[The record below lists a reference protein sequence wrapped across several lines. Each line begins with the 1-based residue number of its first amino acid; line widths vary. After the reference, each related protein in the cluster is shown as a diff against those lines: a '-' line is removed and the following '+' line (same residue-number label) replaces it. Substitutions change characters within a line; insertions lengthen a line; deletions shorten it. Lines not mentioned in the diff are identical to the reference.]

1 MTGEHM
7 PDRSPQ
13 KPAGKKPGKSL
24 KEKRQAKKEKRGER
38 DKKADRLGTGR

>member
-1 MTGEHM
+1 M

-24 KEKRQAKKEKRGER
+24 KEKRGAKKEKRRER
-38 DKKADRLGTGR
+38 DEKAHVQGLGR